1 MDKMRVTKL
10 IQAGW
15 LLAVSAVLCGMGTA
29 FAQTPSAPPAMKAI
43 GAHSTARPELIQS
56 LIVMNSRGA
65 TLQGDKLTMTGISP
79 NSIIFADRPVR
90 LAGHEPTAMLLED
103 WGKGNDNFTK
113 DPPNATISAFTK
125 EGASVKDAVV
135 VLKTPKLEGDTL
147 TFTVQVLEGDI
158 TGADGGAA
166 LFIDIFGVWRRAA
179 FRGAVYAGAA
189 VGAAAVAAPYVY
201 PYARPACGYY
211 PYPPCY

>member
-1 MDKMRVTKL
+1 MKVRL
-10 IQAGW
+10 IYIATA
-15 LLAVSAVLCGMGTA
+15 LAATMAVLGTGPA
-29 FAQTPSAPPAMKAI
+29 LAQAPTPMKTI
-43 GAHSTARPELIQS
+43 GARSQSKPELIQS

-113 DPPNATISAFTK
+113 DPPNATISTFSKDGT
-125 EGASVKDAVV
+125 SVKDAVV
-135 VLKTPKLEGDTL
+135 VLKAPKLEGDTL

-179 FRGAVYAGAA
+179 FRGAVYAGA
-189 VGAAAVAAPYVY
+189 VGAAAYGTAAYAD